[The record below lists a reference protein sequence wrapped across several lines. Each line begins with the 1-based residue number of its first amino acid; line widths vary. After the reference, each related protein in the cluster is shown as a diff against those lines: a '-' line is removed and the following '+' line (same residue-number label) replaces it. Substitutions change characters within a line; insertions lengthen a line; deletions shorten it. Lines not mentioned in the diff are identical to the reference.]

1 MDVFLNLLV
10 FLATAVSFI
19 FCFRDRDGIWSWKRG
34 IRSLRFFTILSN
46 LFCACASLAVAL
58 SSLQGTI
65 PYGIWLLKYVA
76 TSSVAVT
83 FLTVMFFLGPTQG
96 YKEQLKGWG
105 LFLHLICPVLAI
117 FSFCFLERAY
127 PLSFAVSLLGMLPVG
142 LYGALYLYKVVL
154 VPEESRWEDFY
165 GFNRNGNWQL
175 SFAAMA
181 GGAVLAGVL
190 LCILTRVFD

>member
-1 MDVFLNLLV
+1 MDILLNLLV

-19 FCFRDRDGIWSWKRG
+19 FCFRDREGIWSWKSG

-65 PYGIWLLKYVA
+65 PHGIWLLKYVA
-76 TSSVAVT
+76 ASSVAVT

-117 FSFCFLERAY
+117 LSFCFLERAY
-127 PLSFAVSLLGMLPVG
+127 PLSFAVSLLGMLSVV

-165 GFNRNGNWQL
+165 GFNKGGKWRM
-175 SFAAMA
+175 SFTAMIV
-181 GGAVLAGVL
+181 GAFLVCVILRL
-190 LCILTRVFD
+190 LCRV